1 VAERS
6 ELRSVAAA
14 EGGSPQIIIYQV
26 KYLKC
31 AHRPKLYK
39 IRLFLAKKNIRKQQP
54 TYVDIK

>member
-26 KYLKC
+26 KYLKAFRSNVFGLGEGGDFHHKC
-31 AHRPKLYK
+31 
-39 IRLFLAKKNIRKQQP
+39 
-54 TYVDIK
+54 

>member
-26 KYLKC
+26 KYLKRG
-31 AHRPKLYK
+31 ARPKPVNYNE
-39 IRLFLAKKNIRKQQP
+39 INRCRRLEFRWC
-54 TYVDIK
+54 